1 MSIKDKID
9 QLLNESKKLQNEDD
23 EVDAELDKKVQE
35 ACDDEKDD
43 KKTVVA
49 EDEEK
54 DSDDDSDDSEEDD
67 KDSDEDDKDE
77 KKNPFVKESFALVE
91 ALTKKDFIT
100 VAGIVHQVTN
110 STDKQKMADL
120 FASWFAG
127 QNPQFDSAKFHQA
140 CGTKVQANESKLDIT
155 EDVDALLNGET
166 LSEEFRLKAT
176 TIFEAAVMKRV
187 KSEVALVEEKT
198 RVEQEVTLRE
208 LKEELIDKIDGYLD
222 FTVEAWMKNNELALE
237 SGIKNEIYENFIT
250 KMKTVFVESY
260 IQVPEDR
267 FDLVDGLATEAAKAR
282 TELDEAVS
290 VAVEYKRELNEL
302 KKQKLID
309 ESAKGLTMTDA
320 ERFKQLSEELVFSDD
335 ESFKQKL
342 TTIQESYN
350 FGSKEKSKVTS
361 FVTDAAPTLIQEETE
376 LTPLMKEYLKH
387 LK

>member
-1 MSIKDKID
+1 
-9 QLLNESKKLQNEDD
+9 
-23 EVDAELDKKVQE
+23 
-35 ACDDEKDD
+35 
-43 KKTVVA
+43 
-49 EDEEK
+49 
-54 DSDDDSDDSEEDD
+54 
-67 KDSDEDDKDE
+67 
-77 KKNPFVKESFALVE
+77 
-91 ALTKKDFIT
+91 
-100 VAGIVHQVTN
+100 
-110 STDKQKMADL
+110 
-120 FASWFAG
+120 
-127 QNPQFDSAKFHQA
+127 
-140 CGTKVQANESKLDIT
+140 
-155 EDVDALLNGET
+155 
-166 LSEEFRLKAT
+166 
-176 TIFEAAVMKRV
+176 MKRV